1 MEENKTPNEQLPED
15 FRPVIPEPEQ
25 HRRAIL
31 PFNKNYP
38 VEESPTS
45 THTLSFAQEEA
56 RRKAYSASSYALLL
70 IFVFIV
76 TFVITDTC
84 IQISKEPIP
93 ETTSAVQMADE
104 NVSQIQQ

>member
-1 MEENKTPNEQLPED
+1 MEEHKTPNEQLPED

-56 RRKAYSASSYALLL
+56 RRKAYSAASYALLL
-70 IFVFIV
+70 VFVFIV

-93 ETTSAVQMADE
+93 ETTSAVQQVQE
-104 NVSQIQQ
+104 EITQPE